1 MNDSLNSLEA
11 LMTKAERLIES
22 IQAQTAAINNLAA
35 SNEAMVDLLAQKAD
49 DSDDEEGLGYDLAG
63 NRIL

>member
-1 MNDSLNSLEA
+1 VNDSLNSLEA